1 MTVGATQNASGKISS
16 LELVKQINLFREQEG
31 NKSELQHKNL
41 LAVIRDEFEEE
52 VRELKIQQM
61 FITKE
66 LPNGGCRNDPYFEL
80 TLNQAKQ
87 VLVRESKFVRKAIIA
102 YIDTLEQANKPTM
115 PQTYL
120 EALKALV
127 VSEEN
132 RLLLQE
138 ENKLQQQIIHEYE
151 PKVSYYDSILQSTDA
166 INITVIAKDYGIS
179 AKKLNEILH
188 ELKIQYKQS
197 TTWLLYQDHSIYG
210 YTKTTT
216 TKYNKP
222 NGEVGTNVHTKW
234 TQKGRLFLYEQLK
247 AYGLI
252 PVIERQ
258 N

>member
-1 MTVGATQNASGKISS
+1 MTVGATQNASDKISS
-16 LELVKQINLFREQEG
+16 LELVKQINLFREQDG
-31 NKSELQHKNL
+31 NKNELRHDTL
-41 LAVIRDEFEEE
+41 MSVIRDEFSEEISLQNILE
-52 VRELKIQQM
+52 SEYTNERGRKYPM
-61 FITKE
+61 
-66 LPNGGCRNDPYFEL
+66 FEL
-80 TLNQAKQ
+80 THAQAKQ

-102 YIDTLEQANKPTM
+102 YIDSLEQANKPAM

-127 VSEEN
+127 ASEEN

-151 PKVSYYDSILQSTDA
+151 PKVSYYDSILQSNDA

-216 TKYNKP
+216 TKYDKP

-247 AYGLI
+247 AYGLL

>member
-1 MTVGATQNASGKISS
+1 MTVGATQNAAGKISS
-16 LELVKQINLFREQEG
+16 LELVKQINLFRKQEG
-31 NKSELQHKNL
+31 DRAELLHKSL
-41 LAVIRDEFEEE
+41 LNIIRDEFEEE
-52 VRELKIQQM
+52 IGQQN
-61 FITKE
+61 I
-66 LPNGGCRNDPYFEL
+66 LPTPYTHPQNGQTYEMFEL
-80 TLNQAKQ
+80 THAQAKQ
-87 VLVRESKFVRKAIIA
+87 VLVRESKYVRKAIIA
-102 YIDTLEQANKPTM
+102 YIDSLEQANKQTT

-132 RLLLQE
+132 RLMLQE

-179 AKKLNEILH
+179 AKKLNDILH
-188 ELKIQYKQS
+188 DLKIQYKQS

-222 NGEVGTNVHTKW
+222 NGEIGTNVHTKW

>member
-1 MTVGATQNASGKISS
+1 MNALMTVGATQNASERMSSRQVAELTGKLHAHVMRDI
-16 LELVKQINLFREQEG
+16 R
-31 NKSELQHKNL
+31 NL
-41 LAVIRDEFEEE
+41 LDQGVGESNFGLSSYMSE
-52 VRELKIQQM
+52 QN
-61 FITKE
+61 KE
-66 LPNGGCRNDPYFEL
+66 LPEYQLTKKGCLILASGYD
-80 TLNQAKQ
+80 A
-87 VLVRESKFVRKAIIA
+87 VLREKII
-102 YIDTLEQANKPTM
+102 DRWEELEQANKQTT

-132 RLLLQE
+132 RLMLQE

-179 AKKLNEILH
+179 SKKLNEILH
-188 ELKIQYKQS
+188 DLKIQYKQS

-247 AYGLI
+247 AYGLL

>member
-1 MTVGATQNASGKISS
+1 MTVGATQNANERMSS
-16 LELVKQINLFREQEG
+16 RQVSELTGREHKNVMRDIRNLLEQGVGGLNFELSSY
-31 NKSELQHKNL
+31 KSEQN
-41 LAVIRDEFEEE
+41 
-52 VRELKIQQM
+52 
-61 FITKE
+61 KE
-66 LPNGGCRNDPYFEL
+66 LPEYQLTKKGCLILASGYD
-80 TLNQAKQ
+80 A
-87 VLVRESKFVRKAIIA
+87 VLREKII
-102 YIDTLEQANKPTM
+102 DRWEELEQANKPTI

-132 RLLLQE
+132 RLMLQE

-166 INITVIAKDYGIS
+166 MNITVIAKDYGIS
-179 AKKLNEILH
+179 AKKLNDILH

-234 TQKGRLFLYEQLK
+234 TQKGRLFLYQQLK

>member
-1 MTVGATQNASGKISS
+1 MNTLMTVGAQSASERMSSRQVSELTGREHKNVMRDIRNLLEQGVNGLNFELVNYCDAKGEQRPEYQLTKKGCMILASGYDAVLREKIIDRWEE
-16 LELVKQINLFREQEG
+16 LEL
-31 NKSELQHKNL
+31 
-41 LAVIRDEFEEE
+41 
-52 VRELKIQQM
+52 
-61 FITKE
+61 
-66 LPNGGCRNDPYFEL
+66 
-80 TLNQAKQ
+80 
-87 VLVRESKFVRKAIIA
+87 
-102 YIDTLEQANKPTM
+102 ANKPTI

-127 VSEEN
+127 ASEET
-132 RLLLQE
+132 RLMLQE

-166 INITVIAKDYGIS
+166 MNITVIAKDYGIS
-179 AKKLNEILH
+179 AKKLNDILH

-252 PVIERQ
+252 PVIERV